1 MIIEP
6 DYTPVGNVKWMWDR
20 LQEQIKEK
28 EEYIKKLEHLEDRY
42 ITLTKNFTLH
52 MDICRSHSKDW
63 QGRSNDISRDE

>member
-52 MDICRSHSKDW
+52 MDIWRSHSKAW